1 MLYSKLKDSR
11 ATRHHNDPTLVLNR
25 DAWTLSP
32 KWNKRSA
39 DIEIDNVLS
48 LKRYIYFDWRSVTLL
63 TKGPL
68 VLFPP
73 PLLCSLIFQNFLDR
87 KSKRAVRILKGHKG
101 QLNVNTPFLHVFI
114 SYDLA
119 CIVLHEVLLLKLNW
133 MA

>member
-1 MLYSKLKDSR
+1 MLYYKLKDSR
-11 ATRHHNDPTLVLNR
+11 ATRHHNDATLVLNK

-39 DIEIDNVLS
+39 YIEIDNVLS
-48 LKRYIYFDWRSVTLL
+48 QKRYIHSDWRSVTLF

-68 VLFPP
+68 VLSP
-73 PLLCSLIFQNFLDR
+73 PLVCSLIFQNFLDR
-87 KSKRAVRILKGHKG
+87 KSKRAVYILKSHKG
-101 QLNVNTPFLHVFI
+101 QLDVHTPSLHVFI

-119 CIVLHEVLLLKLNW
+119 CIVLHEALLLKLNW